1 MKSHANKEQRVEEA
15 RNLERE
21 ETRGSDE
28 RIGEDTSRINIRDH
42 RGTLS
47 LKTEDE
53 WIS

>member
-28 RIGEDTSRINIRDH
+28 RVKIRHVLTSVI
-42 RGTLS
+42 
-47 LKTEDE
+47 TEE
-53 WIS
+53 PFL